1 MAETGNIAAMAE
13 TLSSDLFSEF
23 FWERAG
29 PMNHNWDCMKP
40 EVHEVKTHPSDV
52 VFYYDEPYTQQRTF
66 LQCDLKSYARGSIV
80 LPKLKGALESLA
92 KQVACAEVSEEWQNL
107 YVHKGQTPAIAGLLF
122 VYNHDGE
129 YDKDFSD
136 NLKALQTANLD
147 IPRGSKLVVLGP
159 EDIYWLDNVRYEI
172 VQMRGRRSG
181 SRLPDPQ
188 HCKYYYPQLT
198 RKKNL
203 QMDKAKAATLEML
216 TSKLIV
222 LEYLSPDAPGKR
234 GLVLFYRGKGESS
247 DEFTYLFDY
256 LRHYQ
261 LLEKDVSVEIKMFDA
276 SAHAKPMFQKAV
288 QSYIE
293 GLAEGAQLTS
303 LAQRVEEI
311 QFSSISQV
319 RTRFSQIEIGMDY
332 E

>member
-1 MAETGNIAAMAE
+1 MAETGNIAVMAE
-13 TLSSDLFSEF
+13 TLSSELFSEF
-23 FWERAG
+23 FWERTG
-29 PMNHNWDCMKP
+29 PMNHNWTCLKQD
-40 EVHEVKTHPSDV
+40 VHEVKTHPSDV

-92 KQVACAEVSEEWQNL
+92 KQVACAEISEEWQEL
-107 YVHKGQTPAIAGLLF
+107 YVHKGQTPAIAGVLF

-129 YDKDFSD
+129 YDKDFNE
-136 NLKALQTANLD
+136 NLKALQTAKLD

-222 LEYLSPDAPGKR
+222 LEFMHPDSPGKR

-261 LLEKDVSVEIKMFDA
+261 VFEKDVSVEIKMLDA
-276 SAHAKPMFQKAV
+276 SRHAMPMFQKAV
-288 QSYIE
+288 QTYIE
-293 GLAEGAQLTS
+293 GLAAGAQDTS
-303 LAQRVEEI
+303 LAQRVSEI
-311 QFSSISQV
+311 QFSSIAQV